1 MSAVKQPC
9 LTVRL
14 RYDPARGD
22 DPVVAKALDTFLFG
36 EEKRKARAV
45 RAALH
50 HSHHIPAPTASS
62 IVAKTIRAVQELRV
76 TAVCQFQVG
85 LLCQCHQFRRDGCF
99 QIRLGT

>member
-22 DPVVAKALDTFLFG
+22 DPVMAKALDTFLFG

-62 IVAKTIRAVQELRV
+62 KRFA
-76 TAVCQFQVG
+76 
-85 LLCQCHQFRRDGCF
+85 QCKSCG
-99 QIRLGT
+99 